1 MKTRCSRPTACGR
14 AAPCSAEQL
23 NLYGDYDRVYRDLYS
38 SCLPIH
44 RKNLQ
49 KLCDAYYGDN
59 AVFQAADSV
68 MAPLSVQE
76 FREEELYLALFDI
89 YRDYYEYGLTD
100 ARECA
105 RLLQERAWLY
115 LNE

>member
-1 MKTRCSRPTACGR
+1 M
-14 AAPCSAEQL
+14 
-23 NLYGDYDRVYRDLYS
+23 
-38 SCLPIH
+38 
-44 RKNLQ
+44 
-49 KLCDAYYGDN
+49 
-59 AVFQAADSV
+59 FQAADSV